1 MSKQCERPSCR
12 ELAIAAYF
20 LDSSE
25 LLMTLENYVPVD
37 GMQVNGLCRRHAD
50 ALVVPRGWRIED
62 KRENV
67 PRLFPVTPP
76 ADKPKVVAAK
86 KAEAKKNRVKPP
98 RPSIFDELK
107 NEKKIEEVATPS
119 VEVVPEAAAE
129 VELEETKAIPWS
141 PQFDQ
146 TDDLGGVL
154 RPKGR
159 LLSRAFNF
167 DETQSSPRPQVDNT
181 FTDGIQRE
189 PFDENDIP

>member
-1 MSKQCERPSCR
+1 MAKQCERPGCK
-12 ELAIAAYF
+12 EPAIAAYF
-20 LDSSE
+20 LDSAE

-67 PRLFPVTPP
+67 PRLFPVTAPSE
-76 ADKPKVVAAK
+76 KPKAK
-86 KAEAKKNRVKPP
+86 DATPKKTEPKKSRAKLP

-107 NEKKIEEVATPS
+107 NEKKSEEVVVPIITP
-119 VEVVPEAAAE
+119 VVAPVAEVV
-129 VELEETKAIPWS
+129 VDSDVDLEETKAIPWS
-141 PQFDQ
+141 PQFDH

-167 DETQSSPRPQVDNT
+167 DDTNA
-181 FTDGIQRE
+181 DGLERE

>member
-76 ADKPKVVAAK
+76 AEKPKVAAAK
-86 KAEAKKNRVKPP
+86 KAVSKKNRVKPP

-107 NEKKIEEVATPS
+107 NEKKIEEVSTPIDEVS
-119 VEVVPEAAAE
+119 VAVD

-167 DETQSSPRPQVDNT
+167 DDTQSTPRLQVDNT

>member
-1 MSKQCERPSCR
+1 
-12 ELAIAAYF
+12 
-20 LDSSE
+20 
-25 LLMTLENYVPVD
+25 MTLENYVPVD

-76 ADKPKVVAAK
+76 TEKPKAK
-86 KAEAKKNRVKPP
+86 SVEAKKSDSKKSRAKLP
-98 RPSIFDELK
+98 RPSIFDEMK
-107 NEKKIEEVATPS
+107 SDKKVEEVVFPIVA
-119 VEVVPEAAAE
+119 VEQVIE

-141 PQFDQ
+141 PQFDH

-167 DETQSSPRPQVDNT
+167 DDTNA
-181 FTDGIQRE
+181 DGLKRE

>member
-1 MSKQCERPSCR
+1 
-12 ELAIAAYF
+12 
-20 LDSSE
+20 
-25 LLMTLENYVPVD
+25 V
-37 GMQVNGLCRRHAD
+37 
-50 ALVVPRGWRIED
+50 
-62 KRENV
+62 
-67 PRLFPVTPP
+67 
-76 ADKPKVVAAK
+76 AK
-86 KAEAKKNRVKPP
+86 KVESKKSRVKPP

-107 NEKKIEEVATPS
+107 NEKKID
-119 VEVVPEAAAE
+119 EVVVPIVE

-167 DETQSSPRPQVDNT
+167 DDTQSSPRPQADNT

>member
-12 ELAIAAYF
+12 ELAVAAYF

-67 PRLFPVTPP
+67 PRLFPVTPTSE
-76 ADKPKVVAAK
+76 KPKTTVAK
-86 KAEAKKNRVKPP
+86 KSETKKNRVKPP

-107 NEKKIEEVATPS
+107 NEKKSEEVAAPT
-119 VEVVPEAAAE
+119 VDVAVE

-167 DETQSSPRPQVDNT
+167 DDTQSSPRPQTDST

>member
-1 MSKQCERPSCR
+1 
-12 ELAIAAYF
+12 
-20 LDSSE
+20 
-25 LLMTLENYVPVD
+25 MTLENYVPVD
-37 GMQVNGLCRRHAD
+37 GLQVNALCRRHAD

-67 PRLFPVTPP
+67 PRLFPVTAP
-76 ADKPKVVAAK
+76 ADKPKAKSAAAK
-86 KAEAKKNRVKPP
+86 KSATKKPRAKLP

-107 NEKKIEEVATPS
+107 TEKKVEEP
-119 VEVVPEAAAE
+119 VVDSDG
-129 VELEETKAIPWS
+129 LEETKAIPWS
-141 PQFDQ
+141 PQFDH

-167 DETQSSPRPQVDNT
+167 DDTNA
-181 FTDGIQRE
+181 DGLKRE

>member
-1 MSKQCERPSCR
+1 MSKQCERPSCK

-20 LDSSE
+20 LDSAE
-25 LLMTLENYVPVD
+25 LMMTLENYVPVE

-67 PRLFPVTPP
+67 PRLFPVTPLTE
-76 ADKPKVVAAK
+76 KPKAK
-86 KAEAKKNRVKPP
+86 SVEAKKVDAKKSRVKPP

-107 NEKKIEEVATPS
+107 TEKKTEEVVAPV
-119 VEVVPEAAAE
+119 VEVAE

-167 DETQSSPRPQVDNT
+167 DDTQSSPRPQIDNT

>member
-76 ADKPKVVAAK
+76 AEKPKVAAAK
-86 KAEAKKNRVKPP
+86 KGVSKKNRVKPP

-107 NEKKIEEVATPS
+107 NEKKIEEVSTPIDEVS
-119 VEVVPEAAAE
+119 VAVD

-167 DETQSSPRPQVDNT
+167 DDTQSTPRPQVDNT

>member
-1 MSKQCERPSCR
+1 
-12 ELAIAAYF
+12 
-20 LDSSE
+20 
-25 LLMTLENYVPVD
+25 MTLENYVPVD
-37 GMQVNGLCRRHAD
+37 GMRVNGLCRRHAD

-76 ADKPKVVAAK
+76 AEKPKSTVAK
-86 KAEAKKNRVKPP
+86 KAESKKSRVKLP
-98 RPSIFDELK
+98 RPSIFDDLK
-107 NEKKIEEVATPS
+107 NESKP
-119 VEVVPEAAAE
+119 EVVVQITQPEIVIPVE

-141 PQFDQ
+141 PQFDH

-159 LLSRAFNF
+159 LLNRAFNF
-167 DETQSSPRPQVDNT
+167 DDTNA
-181 FTDGIQRE
+181 DGLKRE

>member
-1 MSKQCERPSCR
+1 
-12 ELAIAAYF
+12 
-20 LDSSE
+20 
-25 LLMTLENYVPVD
+25 MTLENYVPID

-76 ADKPKVVAAK
+76 AEKPKVAAAK
-86 KAEAKKNRVKPP
+86 KAEAKKSRVKPP
-98 RPSIFDELK
+98 RPSIFDDLK
-107 NEKKIEEVATPS
+107 NEKKIEEVTAAI
-119 VEVVPEAAAE
+119 VEVVPEVAVE

-167 DETQSSPRPQVDNT
+167 DDTQSSPRPQIDNT

>member
-1 MSKQCERPSCR
+1 VSKQCERPSCK

-76 ADKPKVVAAK
+76 AEKPKSNVTK
-86 KAEAKKNRVKPP
+86 KVEPKKNRVKPP

-107 NEKKIEEVATPS
+107 NDKKIEEVVAPI
-119 VEVVPEAAAE
+119 VEVEQVIE

-167 DETQSSPRPQVDNT
+167 DDTQSSPRPQSDST
-181 FTDGIQRE
+181 FTDGIERE

>member
-1 MSKQCERPSCR
+1 MSKQCERPSCK

-25 LLMTLENYVPVD
+25 LLITLENYVPVD

-76 ADKPKVVAAK
+76 AEKPKSNVAK
-86 KAEAKKNRVKPP
+86 KVEPKKNRVKPP

-107 NEKKIEEVATPS
+107 NDKKIEEVVVPI
-119 VEVVPEAAAE
+119 VEVEQVIE
-129 VELEETKAIPWS
+129 VELEETKALPWS

-167 DETQSSPRPQVDNT
+167 DDTQSSPRPQSDNT
-181 FTDGIQRE
+181 FTDGIERE

>member
-76 ADKPKVVAAK
+76 TEKPKVVAAK
-86 KAEAKKNRVKPP
+86 KAAAKKNRVKPP

-107 NEKKIEEVATPS
+107 NDKKIEEVAAPS
-119 VEVVPEAAAE
+119 VEVAPEVE

-167 DETQSSPRPQVDNT
+167 DDTQSSPRPQADNT

>member
-1 MSKQCERPSCR
+1 MSKQCERPSCK

-76 ADKPKVVAAK
+76 VEKPKSSVVK
-86 KAEAKKNRVKPP
+86 KVEPKKNRVKPP

-107 NEKKIEEVATPS
+107 NDKKQEEVVEPIVQA
-119 VEVVPEAAAE
+119 EVVAPVE

-167 DETQSSPRPQVDNT
+167 DDTQSSPRPQIDNT

>member
-1 MSKQCERPSCR
+1 VSKQCERPSCK

-20 LDSSE
+20 LDSAE
-25 LLMTLENYVPVD
+25 LMMTLENYVPVE

-67 PRLFPVTPP
+67 PRLFPVTPLTE
-76 ADKPKVVAAK
+76 KPKAK
-86 KAEAKKNRVKPP
+86 SVEAKKVDAKKSRVKPP

-107 NEKKIEEVATPS
+107 TEKKTEEVVAPV
-119 VEVVPEAAAE
+119 VEVAE

-167 DETQSSPRPQVDNT
+167 DDTQSSPRPQIDNT

>member
-12 ELAIAAYF
+12 ELAVAAYF

-25 LLMTLENYVPVD
+25 LLMTLENYAPVD
-37 GMQVNGLCRRHAD
+37 GLQVNALCRRHAD

-67 PRLFPVTPP
+67 PRLFPVTAP
-76 ADKPKVVAAK
+76 AEKPKAKGAATK
-86 KAEAKKNRVKPP
+86 KAEAKKPRAKLP

-107 NEKKIEEVATPS
+107 NDRKTESVVAEPVPVQPETVPS
-119 VEVVPEAAAE
+119 EPVVDSDG
-129 VELEETKAIPWS
+129 LEETKAIPWS
-141 PQFDQ
+141 PQFDH

-167 DETQSSPRPQVDNT
+167 DDTNA
-181 FTDGIQRE
+181 DGLKRE

>member
-1 MSKQCERPSCR
+1 MAKQCERPGCK
-12 ELAIAAYF
+12 EPAIAAYF
-20 LDSSE
+20 LDSAE

-76 ADKPKVVAAK
+76 SEKPKAK
-86 KAEAKKNRVKPP
+86 DSAPKKSESKKNRSKLP
-98 RPSIFDELK
+98 RPSIFDDLK
-107 NEKKIEEVATPS
+107 NEKKAEEVIAPVVMPVVAPV
-119 VEVVPEAAAE
+119 VEVVVEDD

-141 PQFDQ
+141 PQFDH

-167 DETQSSPRPQVDNT
+167 DDTNA
-181 FTDGIQRE
+181 DGLERE

>member
-76 ADKPKVVAAK
+76 TEKPKAK
-86 KAEAKKNRVKPP
+86 KADPKKSRVKPP

-107 NEKKIEEVATPS
+107 SDKKVGEVVAPI
-119 VEVVPEAAAE
+119 VEVEQVTE

-141 PQFDQ
+141 PQFDH

-167 DETQSSPRPQVDNT
+167 DDTNA
-181 FTDGIQRE
+181 DGLKRE

>member
-1 MSKQCERPSCR
+1 MSKQCERPSCK

-20 LDSSE
+20 LDSAE
-25 LLMTLENYVPVD
+25 LMMTLENYVPVD

-67 PRLFPVTPP
+67 PRLFPVNPP
-76 ADKPKVVAAK
+76 TEKPKVKSV
-86 KAEAKKNRVKPP
+86 EAKKSDSKKSRAKLP
-98 RPSIFDELK
+98 RPSIFDEMK
-107 NEKKIEEVATPS
+107 SEKKTEEVVTPI
-119 VEVVPEAAAE
+119 VEVAE

-167 DETQSSPRPQVDNT
+167 DDTQSSPRPQIDNT

>member
-1 MSKQCERPSCR
+1 
-12 ELAIAAYF
+12 
-20 LDSSE
+20 
-25 LLMTLENYVPVD
+25 MTLENYVPVN

-76 ADKPKVVAAK
+76 AEKPKVATAK
-86 KAEAKKNRVKPP
+86 KAESKKSRVKPP

-107 NEKKIEEVATPS
+107 NEKKSEEVAEPT
-119 VEVVPEAAAE
+119 VDVVVE

-167 DETQSSPRPQVDNT
+167 DDTQSSPRPQTDST

>member
-1 MSKQCERPSCR
+1 
-12 ELAIAAYF
+12 
-20 LDSSE
+20 
-25 LLMTLENYVPVD
+25 MTLENYVPVD
-37 GMQVNGLCRRHAD
+37 GLHVNVLCRRHAD

-67 PRLFPVTPP
+67 PRLFPV
-76 ADKPKVVAAK
+76 ASLNDKAKEKAKEKAAEKAIDKKAAAK
-86 KAEAKKNRVKPP
+86 KARVKPP

-107 NEKKIEEVATPS
+107 SEKKSEEVRVDS
-119 VEVVPEAAAE
+119 DG
-129 VELEETKAIPWS
+129 LEETKAIPWS
-141 PQFDQ
+141 PQFDH

-167 DETQSSPRPQVDNT
+167 DDTNA
-181 FTDGIQRE
+181 DGLERE

>member
-1 MSKQCERPSCR
+1 MAKQCGRPGCK
-12 ELAIAAYF
+12 ELAVAAYF
-20 LDSSE
+20 LDSAD
-25 LLMTLENYVPVD
+25 LLMTLENYVPID

-76 ADKPKVVAAK
+76 TEKPKEKNTAVKKSGPKKTRAK
-86 KAEAKKNRVKPP
+86 LQ

-107 NEKKIEEVATPS
+107 NEKKAEAVVAPVVAPVAEVDS
-119 VEVVPEAAAE
+119 D

-141 PQFDQ
+141 PQFDH

-167 DETQSSPRPQVDNT
+167 DDTNA
-181 FTDGIQRE
+181 DGLKRE

>member
-1 MSKQCERPSCR
+1 
-12 ELAIAAYF
+12 
-20 LDSSE
+20 
-25 LLMTLENYVPVD
+25 MTLENYVPID

-62 KRENV
+62 KRENM
-67 PRLFPVTPP
+67 PRLFPVTPS
-76 ADKPKVVAAK
+76 AEKPKATAVK
-86 KAEAKKNRVKPP
+86 KSETKKNRIKPP

-107 NEKKIEEVATPS
+107 NEKKIEEVVSPII
-119 VEVVPEAAAE
+119 EVAVD

-167 DETQSSPRPQVDNT
+167 DDTQSTPRPNADNT

>member
-1 MSKQCERPSCR
+1 VSKQCERPSCR

-76 ADKPKVVAAK
+76 AEKPKVAAAK
-86 KAEAKKNRVKPP
+86 KAVSKKNRVKPP

-107 NEKKIEEVATPS
+107 NEKKIEEVSTPIDE
-119 VEVVPEAAAE
+119 VAPEVVVE

-167 DETQSSPRPQVDNT
+167 DDTQSTPRLQVDNT

>member
-1 MSKQCERPSCR
+1 
-12 ELAIAAYF
+12 
-20 LDSSE
+20 
-25 LLMTLENYVPVD
+25 MTLENYVPVD

-67 PRLFPVTPP
+67 PRLFPVTPT
-76 ADKPKVVAAK
+76 AEKPKATAAK
-86 KAEAKKNRVKPP
+86 KSETKKNRVKPP

-107 NEKKIEEVATPS
+107 NDKKIEEVAAPS
-119 VEVVPEAAAE
+119 VEVVPEVE

-167 DETQSSPRPQVDNT
+167 DETQSSPRPQTDNT

-189 PFDENDIP
+189 PFDESDIP

>member
-1 MSKQCERPSCR
+1 MAKQCERPGCK
-12 ELAIAAYF
+12 EPAIAAYF
-20 LDSSE
+20 LDSAE
-25 LLMTLENYVPVD
+25 LLMTLENYIPVD

-76 ADKPKVVAAK
+76 AEKPKSTVAK
-86 KAEAKKNRVKPP
+86 KVGSKKSRVKLP
-98 RPSIFDELK
+98 RPSIFDDLK
-107 NEKKIEEVATPS
+107 NEKKAEE
-119 VEVVPEAAAE
+119 
-129 VELEETKAIPWS
+129 ELEETKAIPWS

-167 DETQSSPRPQVDNT
+167 DDTNA
-181 FTDGIQRE
+181 DGLKRE

>member
-1 MSKQCERPSCR
+1 VSKQCERPSCK

-20 LDSSE
+20 LDSAE
-25 LLMTLENYVPVD
+25 LMMTLENYVPVD

-76 ADKPKVVAAK
+76 AEKPKISVVK
-86 KAEAKKNRVKPP
+86 KVEPKKNRVKPP
-98 RPSIFDELK
+98 RPSIFDELR
-107 NEKKIEEVATPS
+107 NDKKQEDVVVPIVQAEVVAT
-119 VEVVPEAAAE
+119 VEA
-129 VELEETKAIPWS
+129 ELEETKAIPWS

-167 DETQSSPRPQVDNT
+167 DDTQSSPRPQSDNT
-181 FTDGIQRE
+181 FTDGIERE

>member
-1 MSKQCERPSCR
+1 MAKQCERPGCK
-12 ELAIAAYF
+12 EPAIAAYF
-20 LDSSE
+20 LDSAE

-76 ADKPKVVAAK
+76 SDKPKTKGATLK
-86 KAEAKKNRVKPP
+86 KSEPKKNRTKLP

-107 NEKKIEEVATPS
+107 NDKKVEEVVAPV
-119 VEVVPEAAAE
+119 VEVVSEDD

-141 PQFDQ
+141 PQFDN

-167 DETQSSPRPQVDNT
+167 DDTNA
-181 FTDGIQRE
+181 DGLERE

>member
-1 MSKQCERPSCR
+1 
-12 ELAIAAYF
+12 
-20 LDSSE
+20 
-25 LLMTLENYVPVD
+25 MTLENYVPVD

-62 KRENV
+62 KRENM

-76 ADKPKVVAAK
+76 AEKPKSTVAK
-86 KAEAKKNRVKPP
+86 KVEPKKNRVKPP

-107 NEKKIEEVATPS
+107 NDKKIEEVVVPI
-119 VEVVPEAAAE
+119 VEVEQVIE

-167 DETQSSPRPQVDNT
+167 DETQSSPRPQSDNT
-181 FTDGIQRE
+181 FTDGIERE

>member
-1 MSKQCERPSCR
+1 MAKQCERPGCK
-12 ELAIAAYF
+12 EPAVAAYF
-20 LDSSE
+20 LDSAE
-25 LLMTLENYVPVD
+25 LLMTLENYMPID

-62 KRENV
+62 KRENI
-67 PRLFPVTPP
+67 PRLFPVT
-76 ADKPKVVAAK
+76 ASSEKPKVKGASSK
-86 KAEAKKNRVKPP
+86 KTEPKKNRAKLP
-98 RPSIFDELK
+98 RPSIFDDVK
-107 NEKKIEEVATPS
+107 NEKKAEEIPAPVA
-119 VEVVPEAAAE
+119 EVVIEDD

-141 PQFDQ
+141 PQFDH

-167 DETQSSPRPQVDNT
+167 DDTNA
-181 FTDGIQRE
+181 DGLKRE

>member
-1 MSKQCERPSCR
+1 
-12 ELAIAAYF
+12 
-20 LDSSE
+20 
-25 LLMTLENYVPVD
+25 MTLENYVPVD

-76 ADKPKVVAAK
+76 AEKPKVTAAK
-86 KAEAKKNRVKPP
+86 KAESKKNRVKPP

-107 NEKKIEEVATPS
+107 NDKKIEGVAAPS
-119 VEVVPEAAAE
+119 VEVVPEVAVE

-167 DETQSSPRPQVDNT
+167 DDTQSTPRPQEDNT

>member
-1 MSKQCERPSCR
+1 M
-12 ELAIAAYF
+12 
-20 LDSSE
+20 DSSE
-25 LLMTLENYVPVD
+25 LVMTLENYVPVD
-37 GMQVNGLCRRHAD
+37 GLHVNVLCRRHAD

-67 PRLFPVTPP
+67 PRLFPV
-76 ADKPKVVAAK
+76 ASLNDKAKEKAAEKAVEKKAAAK
-86 KAEAKKNRVKPP
+86 KARVKPP

-107 NEKKIEEVATPS
+107 SEKKSEEVQVDS
-119 VEVVPEAAAE
+119 DG
-129 VELEETKAIPWS
+129 LEETKAIPWS
-141 PQFDQ
+141 PQFDH

-167 DETQSSPRPQVDNT
+167 DDTNA
-181 FTDGIQRE
+181 DGLERE

>member
-12 ELAIAAYF
+12 ELAVAAYF
-20 LDSSE
+20 LESSE
-25 LLMTLENYVPVD
+25 LLITLENYVPVD

-67 PRLFPVTPP
+67 PRLFPVTPT
-76 ADKPKVVAAK
+76 AEKPKATAAK
-86 KAEAKKNRVKPP
+86 KSETKKNRVKPP

-107 NEKKIEEVATPS
+107 NDKKIEEVAAPS
-119 VEVVPEAAAE
+119 VEVVPEVE

-167 DETQSSPRPQVDNT
+167 DETQSSPRPQTDNT